1 MAMQTDHPTDPPQPK
16 TWQIERIQE
25 GIEGYLYYC
34 LLCDEALV
42 LSKDPIHPKKIR
54 IVFNET
60 CPGCGFEL
68 EKVLSCQTAT
78 LPRDGRV
85 FASLKCKDADVLF
98 EKEERFESQT
108 RRGSSLPRDFQPS
121 ITTGIETID
130 KALVLKQGQ
139 FTFLQGEPSHQLSL
153 LLCVRSTL
161 PPPVGIDSDV
171 VFIDAG
177 NLFDSYKISDNAI
190 LHGQDGH
197 EVHERIHLSR
207 AFTHHQ
213 VYNLIMEKLEPE
225 LDHYSAKLAVVSD
238 ITALFCD
245 PDVREKKEAMDIF
258 RRSVRFLSD
267 TAEQK
272 NAIIIA
278 TNLHSRSKTM
288 DDFLLQTAHISAILK
303 DKGAFTQLTVARHP
317 FNSEKQ
323 EEVLTD
329 NQTLS
334 GYFRVV

>member
-1 MAMQTDHPTDPPQPK
+1 MQSGHSIDPLQAK
-16 TWQIERIQE
+16 TWQLEPIQD
-25 GIEGYLYYC
+25 GREGYLYYC

-42 LSKDPIHPKKIR
+42 LSRDPIHPKKIR

-78 LPRDGRV
+78 LPRDGRL
-85 FASLKCKDADVLF
+85 FTSLKCKEADVLL
-98 EKEERFESQT
+98 EKEERFESQI
-108 RRGSSLPRDFQPS
+108 RRGTSLPRNDQPD

-130 KALVLKQGQ
+130 KTLVLKQGQ
-139 FTFLQGEPSHQLSL
+139 FTLFHGQPSHQLSL
-153 LLCVRSTL
+153 LLSVRATV

-197 EVHERIHLSR
+197 KVHERIHLSR

-225 LDHYSAKLAVVSD
+225 LDHYNAKLAVVSD

-245 PDVREKKEAMDIF
+245 PDVREKKEAVDIF

-278 TNLHSRSKTM
+278 TTLNSRSKTM

-317 FNSEKQ
+317 FNSEK
-323 EEVLTD
+323 EEAVLTD

-334 GYFRVV
+334 GYFG